1 MDLKKIA
8 ISSLSFLTLKEKI
21 ILCQSLN
28 SFEQLCTLSL
38 DDISK
43 IIGRS
48 FKTAK
53 FNGKKLRNFTEYS
66 ASLMEKL
73 NIYCVSF
80 DDCGKFPDLLRFI
93 KDPPYMIFYRGNLN
107 ALKKNTISVV
117 GTRKI
122 CYDGAKSAFEFAKDA
137 VLDNNV
143 IVSGLAYGIDSQAH
157 KGALFAGEQKNIEE
171 TSVAVLPC
179 GIDLI
184 IPSANKK
191 IAHKILEQKGCILSE
206 YIPGTPAENFR
217 FVQRNRIIAALSSC
231 VVVIQSPPASGAL
244 ITAEFALDYNRDLMI
259 HKSCLCKEAML
270 ISEEVEK
277 KLALTQKKNINRV
290 EKYLEE
296 GAPLINNYKEYLVAK
311 TDAPGTHS
319 LREIKNKQ
327 LNLFES
333 Y

>member
-8 ISSLSFLTLKEKI
+8 ISSLSFLTLKEKL
-21 ILCQSLN
+21 ILCQNLD
-28 SFEQLCTLSL
+28 SFEELCELSL

-43 IIGRS
+43 IVERS
-48 FKTAK
+48 FKTAQ
-53 FNGKKLRNFTEYS
+53 FNGKKLHDLTKYS

-73 NIYCVSF
+73 NLDCVSY
-80 DDCGKFPDLLRFI
+80 DNIAEFPSLLRFI
-93 KDPPYMIFYRGNLN
+93 KDPPFMIFYRGNLN
-107 ALKKNTISVV
+107 VLKKNTISVV

-122 CYDGAKSAFEFAKDA
+122 CFEAAKSAFEFAKDA

-157 KGALFAGEQKNIEE
+157 KGAVFAGEQKNICG

-179 GIDLI
+179 GIDTI
-184 IPSANKK
+184 IPSSNKR
-191 IAHKILEQKGCILSE
+191 IAQKILEQNGCILSE

-231 VVVIQSPPASGAL
+231 VVVLQAPPASGAL

-259 HKSCLCKEAML
+259 HKSCLCKDAML
-270 ISEEVEK
+270 ISQEIEK

-319 LREIKNKQ
+319 LKETKSKQ
-327 LNLFES
+327 LNFENF
-333 Y
+333 

>member
-8 ISSLSFLTLKEKI
+8 ISSLSFLTLKEKL
-21 ILCQSLN
+21 ILCQNLD
-28 SFEQLCTLSL
+28 SFEELCDLSL

-43 IIGRS
+43 IVDRS

-53 FNGKKLRNFTEYS
+53 FNGKKLHDLTQYS

-73 NIYCVSF
+73 NLNCVSY
-80 DDCGKFPDLLRFI
+80 DDVSEFPSLLRFI
-93 KDPPYMIFYRGNLN
+93 KDPPFMIFYRGNLDV
-107 ALKKNTISVV
+107 LKKNTISVV
-117 GTRKI
+117 GTRKT
-122 CYDGAKSAFEFAKDA
+122 CFESSKSAFEFAKDA

-157 KGALFAGEQKNIEE
+157 KGAVFAGDQKNILG

-179 GIDLI
+179 GIDTI
-184 IPSANKK
+184 IPSFNKK
-191 IAHKILEQKGCILSE
+191 IAQKILEQKGCILSE

-231 VVVIQSPPASGAL
+231 VVVIQAPPSSGAL

-259 HKSCLCKEAML
+259 HKSCLCKDAML
-270 ISEEVEK
+270 ISKEIEK

-319 LREIKNKQ
+319 LKETKNKQ
-327 LNLFES
+327 LNLF
-333 Y
+333 

>member
-157 KGALFAGEQKNIEE
+157 NGALFAGEQKNIEE

>member
-28 SFEQLCTLSL
+28 SFEQLCALSL

-80 DDCGKFPDLLRFI
+80 DDCGKFPELLRFI

-179 GIDLI
+179 GIDTI
-184 IPSANKK
+184 IPSANKR
-191 IAHKILEQKGCILSE
+191 IAQKILEQKGCILSE

-217 FVQRNRIIAALSSC
+217 FVQRNRIIAALSSG

-277 KLALTQKKNINRV
+277 KIALTQKKNINRV

-311 TDAPGTHS
+311 TDVPGTHS

>member
-28 SFEQLCTLSL
+28 SFEQLCALSL

-80 DDCGKFPDLLRFI
+80 DDCGKFPELLRFI

-122 CYDGAKSAFEFAKDA
+122 CYDGAESAFEFAKDA

-179 GIDLI
+179 GIDTI
-184 IPSANKK
+184 IPSANKR
-191 IAHKILEQKGCILSE
+191 IAQKILEQKGCILSE

-277 KLALTQKKNINRV
+277 KIALTQKKNINRV

>member
-28 SFEQLCTLSL
+28 SFEQFCALSL

-80 DDCGKFPDLLRFI
+80 DDCGKFPELLRFI

-122 CYDGAKSAFEFAKDA
+122 CYDGAESAFEFAKDA

-179 GIDLI
+179 GIDTI
-184 IPSANKK
+184 IPSANKR
-191 IAHKILEQKGCILSE
+191 IAQKILEQKGCILSE

-277 KLALTQKKNINRV
+277 KIALTQKKNINRV